1 MHNAVLDVAG
11 SLSIVLGVQGC
22 VVAQLEKVDILV
34 GVIIEKNCGASLTL
48 EVNAV
53 FLLVRHLKD
62 LDLKLCALE
71 NGLDI
76 VLTVSG
82 IVDLLRDLEVQ
93 LPGCVR
99 HLEYLSLLLHLLR
112 KLGEQVIGTEVREE
126 SVGTTLIFVEFLG
139 CEADDL
145 GLRTI
150 TLGLVHVIVAQ
161 INLAVQV
168 EVTASRVAN
177 LCALGGLALLFG
189 KSALFVDLMARGEL

>member
-1 MHNAVLDVAG
+1 MHNAVLGVAG
-11 SLSIVLGVQGC
+11 SLGIVLGVQGC

-82 IVDLLRDLEVQ
+82 IINLLRDLEVQ

-112 KLGEQVIGTEVREE
+112 KLGEQVVGTEVREE
-126 SVGTTLIFVEFLG
+126 GVGAALVLIEIL
-139 CEADDL
+139 CSEADDL
-145 GLRTI
+145 GLRTVI
-150 TLGLVHVIVAQ
+150 GWLVHVVMAEIH
-161 INLAVQV
+161 LAIQV
-168 EVTASRVAN
+168 EVTA
-177 LCALGGLALLFG
+177 GLLVVL
-189 KSALFVDLMARGEL
+189 SA

>member
-1 MHNAVLDVAG
+1 
-11 SLSIVLGVQGC
+11 
-22 VVAQLEKVDILV
+22 
-34 GVIIEKNCGASLTL
+34 
-48 EVNAV
+48 
-53 FLLVRHLKD
+53 
-62 LDLKLCALE
+62 
-71 NGLDI
+71 
-76 VLTVSG
+76 
-82 IVDLLRDLEVQ
+82 
-93 LPGCVR
+93 
-99 HLEYLSLLLHLLR
+99 
-112 KLGEQVIGTEVREE
+112 VREE

-168 EVTASRVAN
+168 KVTASRVAN